1 MMDDI
6 LKQINAGEVSGVQF
20 KERIL
25 DKYDIACELV
35 AFSNSHGGKLVVGI
49 KDKTGETNA
58 LSYSEVQETTNLLS
72 DIASENVVPS
82 ILIKIDT
89 VEVEDGYLVV
99 ATVKEGLNKPYHDNK
114 GIVWVKNGADKRKV
128 FDNAELAE
136 MMTDCGSFAPDEAGV
151 RDATVNDLDAT
162 TIKLFLGNRFDRVLE
177 KKGLTGDAFNEA
189 SLDMICSA
197 IAKGHDCE
205 KILRNLRFIRPDG
218 TLTVAAMLL
227 FGKYTQRWL
236 PMMTAKCICFAGN
249 SIGSKVFRDKVN
261 DADMEGNLLHQYD
274 TIMDFFT
281 RNLHNVQVGDEFNSM
296 GKLEIPYTSLVEFTV
311 NSLVHRSLNMKA
323 PVRIFIFDNRVEI
336 HSPGALPNGLTI
348 DDIKAGTSMPRN
360 MFLFNNAIYLLPY
373 TGVGS
378 GITRALDEDI
388 NVTFMN
394 NDKAQEFVI
403 TVWREESNQVEG
415 KSNQVGNQVEEESN
429 EVEGKSN
436 QVQDSDT
443 GLRHS
448 DTDHDTFAED
458 HDTFAEDH
466 DTQLRHSDTDH
477 DTFVEDHDTIHS
489 YHDTKRVP
497 LTNKQ
502 KDIVNFCSVP
512 RTSREILERA
522 GVVYHT
528 KNIAKYITSLVAA
541 GYLQM
546 TNPDNP
552 TASNQK
558 YKKVT
563 TK

>member
-89 VEVEDGYLVV
+89 VEVEDGNLVV
-99 ATVKEGLNKPYHDNK
+99 ATVKEGLNKPYHDNE

-162 TIKLFLGNRFDRVLE
+162 TIKQFLGNRFDRVLE
-177 KKGLTGDAFNEA
+177 NKGLTGDAFNEA

-218 TLTVAAMLL
+218 SLTVAAMLL

-281 RNLHNVQVGDEFNSM
+281 RNLHNVQVGEEFNSM

-378 GITRALDEDI
+378 GITRALDEDV

-403 TVWREESNQVEG
+403 TVWREESNQVEDH
-415 KSNQVGNQVEEESN
+415 N
-429 EVEGKSN
+429 
-436 QVQDSDT
+436 T

-448 DTDHDTFAED
+448 DTDLDTDHDTFAED
-458 HDTFAEDH
+458 HDTG
-466 DTQLRHSDTDH
+466 LRHSDTDLDTDH
-477 DTFVEDHDTIHS
+477 DTFAEDHDTIHS

-563 TK
+563 IK